1 MLEPHKTTSLG
12 FRNPEERIAK
22 GFKAIRRQDEVSSG
36 SRQELVGSEHAA
48 EPEEEKASETCPA
61 PEKTDSEHGS
71 EERGG
76 NHDARSA
83 WLGFRPSA
91 VDLPSGAEHGSPF
104 GPPTA
109 NEVDSVSQPMPGG
122 PCGVQ
127 PKTEASQ
134 GVSQEEATAGKSDA
148 LRPESAEAPGVESA
162 EGTFAALLVSRAE
175 GGLSV
180 GQSQPVARSS
190 MRTAQLQKP
199 PAPSRPIHALQECRS
214 DLIPRQTERETHP
227 GRQGEEPREQDV
239 RGEPG
244 VHAQHELES

>member
-1 MLEPHKTTSLG
+1 MLVPHKSTSLG
-12 FRNPEERIAK
+12 FRDTKERIAK
-22 GFKAIRRQDEVSSG
+22 GFKAIRRQDEVTSG
-36 SRQELVGSEHAA
+36 SKQELVGSEHAA
-48 EPEEEKASETCPA
+48 EPEEEEAGETRPA
-61 PEKTDSEHGS
+61 PKKADPEHSS
-71 EERGG
+71 EERSGD
-76 NHDARSA
+76 HDARSA

-91 VDLPSGAEHGSPF
+91 VDLPSRAEHGSPF
-104 GPPTA
+104 GPSSA

-122 PCGVQ
+122 PRGVQ

-162 EGTFAALLVSRAE
+162 EGTFAALLVGRAE

-214 DLIPRQTERETHP
+214 DLIPGQTERETHP
-227 GRQGEEPREQDV
+227 GRQGEGP
-239 RGEPG
+239 
-244 VHAQHELES
+244 